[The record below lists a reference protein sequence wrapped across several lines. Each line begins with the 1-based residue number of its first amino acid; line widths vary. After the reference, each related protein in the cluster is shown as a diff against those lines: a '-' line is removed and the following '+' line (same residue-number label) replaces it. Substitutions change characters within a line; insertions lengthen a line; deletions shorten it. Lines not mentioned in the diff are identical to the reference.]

1 MVNIYDYAH
10 SLARA
15 LKESQEYKTYQEALA
30 KIKGKPVEQ
39 MIADFHK
46 RQLELQA
53 QVYQGKQLTE
63 AQKEGL
69 QHMYGAL
76 AQHPDAA
83 AFLRA
88 EERLG
93 TLLADITKI
102 IGEAV
107 EMETFGLGA
116 K

>member
-10 SLARA
+10 NLARA
-15 LKESQEYKTYQEALA
+15 LKECQEYKAYKEALA
-30 KIKGKPVEQ
+30 KIKGKPVERL
-39 MIADFHK
+39 IADFHK

-53 QVYQGKQLTE
+53 QVFQGKELTE

-69 QHMYGAL
+69 QNLYTAL

-83 AFLRA
+83 AFLAA
-88 EERLG
+88 EQRLG
-93 TLLADITKI
+93 TLVGDITKI

-116 K
+116 Q